1 MPVVNAT
8 SALTCS
14 TVTILSFA
22 NPLDHAEHFNI
33 EMHGKDVEHF
43 CLLLKQTTR
52 ILLSPGIMLDIPI
65 SFSPEV
71 MKRHECHLTISVDST
86 SQPLKWHYPIIGQP
100 HLRPFSA
107 TSGPLLQCRA
117 KERLEQRLEV
127 SLVGLENTTAKL
139 RPVTPATTSDLV
151 TQDTHDDDTYTY
163 QLSCNDPEFGFL
175 VEQYLGI
182 RLIRKS
188 LDPETN
194 NPVLLFHIIFV
205 PSKIIR
211 FILTSLIIVAAIVYL
226 CRCTVELEVR
236 GIAGGV
242 WTFPIT
248 VDVLESKPDDIIVIE
263 AQGLN
268 KETTVGFR
276 LTSMEKYAH
285 KNHILPVV
293 MLRFRRNPVPFTA
306 HVASATNVFS
316 IHPNT
321 GELPATG
328 SQGTLICVSYKPP
341 VYGKNHTGKV
351 IIQVSP
357 LLSIQYYYN
366 HITCHYLIVTQ

>member
-1 MPVVNAT
+1 MPVVDAV

-14 TVTILSFA
+14 AVTILSFA
-22 NPLDHAEHFNI
+22 NPLDHAEYFNV
-33 EMHGKDVEHF
+33 EMGGKDVEHF

-52 ILLSPGIMLDIPI
+52 ISLNPGITLDIPI

-71 MKRHECHLTISVDST
+71 MKRHECRLTISVDST

-117 KERLEQRLEV
+117 KERLEQRLEI
-127 SLVGLENTTAKL
+127 SLVGSENSRAVKL
-139 RPVTPATTSDLV
+139 RPVTPAPKSTTINTDTLI
-151 TQDTHDDDTYTY
+151 QDANDETYTY
-163 QLSCNDPEFGFL
+163 RLSCKDTEFGFL

-194 NPVLLFHIIFV
+194 NPILLFHIIFV
-205 PSKIIR
+205 PSKVIR
-211 FILTSLIIVAAIVYL
+211 YHISLNSNGCHCVLY
-226 CRCTVELEVR
+226 RCTVDLEVR

-248 VDVLESKPDDIIVIE
+248 VDALESKPDDVVVIE

-276 LTSMEKYAH
+276 LTSMEKYD
-285 KNHILPVV
+285 
-293 MLRFRRNPVPFTA
+293 
-306 HVASATNVFS
+306 
-316 IHPNT
+316 
-321 GELPATG
+321 
-328 SQGTLICVSYKPP
+328 
-341 VYGKNHTGKV
+341 
-351 IIQVSP
+351 
-357 LLSIQYYYN
+357 
-366 HITCHYLIVTQ
+366 TQK